1 MIDKTAEGT
10 RGEPGG
16 RGIPSS
22 GARDFTA
29 RVVIVDDHDLVRDG
43 YQRMLA
49 REEGLEVVGEAA
61 NGREAVE
68 RCRELRPD
76 LVLMDVRMPKM
87 DGLEATRRI
96 KAEFPTT
103 GVLVVTTYDNPDYL
117 LEAIEA
123 GAAGYVLKDAPRQ
136 QLVNAVRRTL
146 NGESPLNQELAAQL
160 ISRFAR
166 GAHQQRGELA
176 PPPPDMPRPPER
188 LPRGSSEGL
197 TPREIEIL
205 GLLAQGKS
213 NPQIARELVISRAT
227 VKTHVEHIISK
238 LGVSD
243 RTQAAVRGIDL
254 GLVGT
259 ESF

>member
-1 MIDKTAEGT
+1 MES
-10 RGEPGG
+10 E
-16 RGIPSS
+16 
-22 GARDFTA
+22 ARTVPPA
-29 RVVIVDDHDLVRDG
+29 RVLITDDHDLVRDG

-49 REEGLEVVGEAA
+49 REEGLEVVGEAV

-68 RCRELRPD
+68 LCRKLRPD
-76 LVLMDVRMPKM
+76 LILMDVRMPEM

-123 GAAGYVLKDAPRQ
+123 GAAGYVLKDAPKQ

-146 NGESPLNQELAAQL
+146 NGESPLNQELAVQV

-166 GAHQQRGELA
+166 GAHQQRGEPA
-176 PPPPDMPRPPER
+176 TPPPDLPRPSER
-188 LPRGSSEGL
+188 PPGGPSEGL
-197 TPREIEIL
+197 TAREVEIL
-205 GLLAQGKS
+205 AHLAQGKS
-213 NPQIARELVISRAT
+213 NPQIAQELVISRAT
-227 VKTHVEHIISK
+227 VKTHVQRIIAK

-243 RTQAAVRGIDL
+243 RTQAAVRAIAL
-254 GLVGT
+254 GLVVVARD
-259 ESF
+259 

>member
-1 MIDKTAEGT
+1 M
-10 RGEPGG
+10 
-16 RGIPSS
+16 
-22 GARDFTA
+22 
-29 RVVIVDDHDLVRDG
+29 
-43 YQRMLA
+43 
-49 REEGLEVVGEAA
+49 VGEAA